1 MSLHVKGFRLGTT
14 IQEVI
19 DFFVAQT
26 GQQVKGAKITNT
38 GAVLVSFAD
47 RETARVAKERINGA
61 LFNGRELEAYYFEP
75 RELRELQQLKLMDQ
89 QASEAKRSLDIGSL
103 SAALSAGGS
112 DLNKIDQT
120 LVGIL
125 GSLLG

>member
-1 MSLHVKGFRLGTT
+1 M
-14 IQEVI
+14 
-19 DFFVAQT
+19 
-26 GQQVKGAKITNT
+26 
-38 GAVLVSFAD
+38 LVSFTD